1 MTESVVALAEADSI
15 LESDFVIEMVRQL
28 RAIDSY
34 GTYDSWSAERI
45 LEPFILSKEKMRE
58 IPVVGYASVRFPE
71 PLKDEGRGRQDPVRG
86 ARGHRRAS
94 ERRGALTEGWNM
106 SNDGLKEPE
115 IAVRK
120 AKQIAAE
127 RASELQDLVE
137 DRPLVAY
144 AELPEAARAAY
155 EAMSGVGGR

>member
-1 MTESVVALAEADSI
+1 
-15 LESDFVIEMVRQL
+15 
-28 RAIDSY
+28 
-34 GTYDSWSAERI
+34 
-45 LEPFILSKEKMRE
+45 
-58 IPVVGYASVRFPE
+58 
-71 PLKDEGRGRQDPVRG
+71 
-86 ARGHRRAS
+86 
-94 ERRGALTEGWNM
+94 M

-127 RASELQDLVE
+127 RAAELQDLVE